1 MSSDYYR
8 NLAENLIENSWRSLG
23 FFKFKPI
30 FGLGLVFFYQAL
42 GAVYTACCKSNSV
55 TVITNTDI
63 IHTMCYNTTVYV
75 TGLVVPQKNRALT
88 NCNKSIITCNL

>member
-1 MSSDYYR
+1 MAIIR
-8 NLAENLIENSWRSLG
+8 V

-63 IHTMCYNTTVYV
+63 IHTMCYTTTVYL